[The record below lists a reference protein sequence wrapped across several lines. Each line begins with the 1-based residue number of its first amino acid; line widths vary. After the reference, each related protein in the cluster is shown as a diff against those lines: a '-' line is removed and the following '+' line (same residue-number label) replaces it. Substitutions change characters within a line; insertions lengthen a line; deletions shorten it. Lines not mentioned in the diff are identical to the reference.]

1 MVLAQTQA
9 PADLGI
15 KLESNTVI
23 NIRLVTLPLDS
34 GTVNSLVKILTMNMY
49 SYVKIINLA
58 IGERL
63 GWMK

>member
-15 KLESNTVI
+15 KLELNTVI

-49 SYVKIINLA
+49 SHVKIINLA

-63 GWMK
+63 GWME